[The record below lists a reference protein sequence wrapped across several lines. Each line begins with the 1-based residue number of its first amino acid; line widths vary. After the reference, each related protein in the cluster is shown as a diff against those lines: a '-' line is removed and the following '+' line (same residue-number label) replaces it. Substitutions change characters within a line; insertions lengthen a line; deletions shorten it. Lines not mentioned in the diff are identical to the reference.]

1 MKGRLMEFEHLRNEI
16 IEANTISN
24 QMYSQMDV
32 KRGLRNA
39 DGSGVLAGLSRISSV
54 IGVEQSNGSRQPTDG
69 VLKYRGRVIQ
79 DLVTDTNG
87 LSRFEYVIFYYLPEG
102 RLQKMRRI
110 NCSNFFRITV
120 C

>member
-1 MKGRLMEFEHLRNEI
+1 
-16 IEANTISN
+16 
-24 QMYSQMDV
+24 MYSQMDV

-87 LSRFEYVIFYYLPEG
+87 LSRFEYVIFLLLTG
-102 RLQKMRRI
+102 RAPSKDETHQLQQFLSHHRVLTREFTI
-110 NCSNFFRITV
+110 
-120 C
+120 